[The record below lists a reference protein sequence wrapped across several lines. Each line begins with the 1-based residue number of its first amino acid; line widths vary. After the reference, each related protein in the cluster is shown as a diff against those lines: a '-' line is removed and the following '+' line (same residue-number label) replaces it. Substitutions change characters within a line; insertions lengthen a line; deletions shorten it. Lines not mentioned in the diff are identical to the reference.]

1 MKGIALPL
9 PTLEAKTVE
18 RILVAFLRE
27 ECASA
32 GFQRAVLGLSGGI
45 DSAVSCVLAARA
57 LGPENVTAVLMPAR
71 ESSPESVTDAQL
83 VVEATGVRS
92 RTVGI
97 AEMAEGFLKQV
108 PDATPL
114 RRGNVYAR
122 CRMIVL
128 YDASAELGALVVGTS
143 NKSELLLGYGT
154 MFGDLASALNPLGD
168 LYKTQVRALAAH
180 LGVPESVQTKAP
192 SADLWA
198 GQSDEEELGATYEE
212 LDALLAKLV
221 DDRIPPD
228 RLIEMGVDDAFVRS
242 VSRRVRGS
250 QYKRRLP
257 LIAKIGERTIGPD
270 FRYPRDGG
278 RSQDRRLPGTA
289 PNAASRAAAAPAPG
303 AATPTAS
310 ADGANA

>member
-1 MKGIALPL
+1 MTPARSQDGLPL
-9 PTLEAKTVE
+9 PTLEANTVE
-18 RILVAFLRE
+18 RILEAFVRE

-32 GFQRAVLGLSGGI
+32 GFTRAVVGLSGGI

-57 LGPENVTAVLMPAR
+57 LGPENVTAVRMPAR
-71 ESSPESVTDAQL
+71 ESSPESLTDAQL
-83 VVEATGVRS
+83 VVDATGVTA
-92 RTVGI
+92 RTVEIG
-97 AEMAEGFLKQV
+97 AMAEAYLEKATDV
-108 PDATPL
+108 TPL

-128 YDASAELGALVVGTS
+128 YDVSAERGGLVVGTS

-180 LGVPESVQTKAP
+180 LGVPESVRTKPP

-198 GQSDEEELGATYEE
+198 GQSDEQELGATYER
-212 LDALLAKLV
+212 LDALLAQLI
-221 DDRIPPD
+221 DDRVSPD
-228 RLIEMGVDDAFVRS
+228 RLIEQGVDAAFVRS
-242 VSRRVRGS
+242 VARRVRGS

-257 LIAKIGERTIGPD
+257 LIAKLSTRTIGPD

-278 RSQDRRLPGTA
+278 RGVDRRLAEPSA
-289 PNAASRAAAAPAPG
+289 DASRGPAA
-303 AATPTAS
+303 
-310 ADGANA
+310 